1 MTEHVGLLHNMS
13 APPKSIVKYDG
24 LRGIGTDGSDASSPG
39 SHPLPLH
46 GVAVRFFLPEG
57 LAQASAPRILLQLG
71 RHAGSRPEKTLARL
85 IDERAAALPLP
96 DGCAAIP
103 PRVEHRMLWWD
114 PLSALAVLA
123 KCSAHVWLR
132 AKTPS
137 LAGAI
142 ARREVSLL
150 IPPAFATRLPKE
162 IQ

>member
-1 MTEHVGLLHNMS
+1 VGGADIVVGHRWKKVMRRVKAETYRIDEHRERR
-13 APPKSIVKYDG
+13 IVVHGDG
-24 LRGIGTDGSDASSPG
+24 VE
-39 SHPLPLH
+39 H
-46 GVAVRFFLPEG
+46 
-57 LAQASAPRILLQLG
+57 
-71 RHAGSRPEKTLARL
+71 L

-103 PRVEHRMLWWD
+103 PRVEHRILWWD

-137 LAGAI
+137 LAAAI

-150 IPPAFATRLPKE
+150 IPPAFAARLPKE
-162 IQ
+162 IR